1 MKQFGTRK
9 LCYAGILCAVAV
21 VGSFFYIPVFGSK
34 CVPVQHMV
42 NILCAVL
49 LATVLRRGC
58 CILRKLNPKS
68 SGYRQFDGIP
78 RQYVWGVALRTDVL
92 ENEKHSIDAAG

>member
-34 CVPVQHMV
+34 CVPVQHLV

-49 LATVLRRGC
+49 LG
-58 CILRKLNPKS
+58 PF
-68 SGYRQFDGIP
+68 Y
-78 RQYVWGVALRTDVL
+78 GVEIFWVSAV
-92 ENEKHSIDAAG
+92 

>member
-49 LATVLRRGC
+49 LGPFYGGLLYTSRCGEETGETPVERDFAQ
-58 CILRKLNPKS
+58 IDKL
-68 SGYRQFDGIP
+68 
-78 RQYVWGVALRTDVL
+78 
-92 ENEKHSIDAAG
+92 

>member
-49 LATVLRRGC
+49 LGPFYGVA
-58 CILRKLNPKS
+58 
-68 SGYRQFDGIP
+68 

>member
-49 LATVLRRGC
+49 LG
-58 CILRKLNPKS
+58 P
-68 SGYRQFDGIP
+68 FDGVP